1 MNAVNILLGA
11 TETENREKALNEL
24 RNIIIDKHDIFDNY
38 DMHDA
43 QEFLQILLQ
52 NLAVSF
58 FNSKSKCQSGKPTKR
73 KATLRVRYTMEK
85 YVSPYFFVESNIFS
99 KNPYIVFSNSGMF
112 HNPWPDRL
120 RMGACGILVR
130 N

>member
-1 MNAVNILLGA
+1 MPHPTVKLFHYSFLSEAKAQEGSLLNAVNILLGA

-58 FNSKSKCQSGKPTKR
+58 LNSQNKCQSGKPTKG
-73 KATLRVRYTMEK
+73 KTTLRVRYTMK
-85 YVSPYFFVESNIFS
+85 KIYLAIF
-99 KNPYIVFSNSGMF
+99 
-112 HNPWPDRL
+112 L
-120 RMGACGILVR
+120 
-130 N
+130 